1 MDPVFNAITL
11 NVKNTNDILKQ
22 FHIFVD
28 IFIL

>member
-11 NVKNTNDILKQ
+11 NVKNINDILKQ